1 MKIKICV
8 TLILNSF
15 ECFLKRLSFT
25 KQKKIRIKSQF
36 HLLYL
41 MKLSIG
47 DNINKSPRTNYWVYM
62 NIFFIKNL
70 SIRSFLLGQFHCFY
84 IYIFQFLINT

>member
-1 MKIKICV
+1 MANVSQYRVDQTGIAMKIKICV

-36 HLLYL
+36 HL
-41 MKLSIG
+41 
-47 DNINKSPRTNYWVYM
+47 
-62 NIFFIKNL
+62 
-70 SIRSFLLGQFHCFY
+70 Q
-84 IYIFQFLINT
+84 YIFNETINWR

>member
-62 NIFFIKNL
+62 NISLLKTYQFVLFCWDNFIAFTFTYFN
-70 SIRSFLLGQFHCFY
+70 FL
-84 IYIFQFLINT
+84 